1 MRHSLGAPLDL
12 SGSANETRDDSRR
25 LAFNILQGMA
35 EKALDA
41 AGFES
46 PGDVYEVWKKDDVW
60 KKDGVWFG
68 RIAALD
74 HNSVATQVAGGKG

>member
-1 MRHSLGAPLDL
+1 VDMRHSLGAPLDL

-46 PGDVYEVWKKDDVW
+46 PGDEYDVW

>member
-1 MRHSLGAPLDL
+1 M
-12 SGSANETRDDSRR
+12 E
-25 LAFNILQGMA
+25 
-35 EKALDA
+35 EKALEA

-46 PGDVYEVWKKDDVW
+46 TEDEDDLWKKDDVW

>member
-1 MRHSLGAPLDL
+1 M
-12 SGSANETRDDSRR
+12 
-25 LAFNILQGMA
+25 QGMA

-46 PGDVYEVWKKDDVW
+46 PGDEYDVW

-74 HNSVATQVAGGKG
+74 HNSVATQLAGGKG

>member
-12 SGSANETRDDSRR
+12 SGSANETRDDSRS
-25 LAFNILQGMA
+25 LGFYILQGME
-35 EKALDA
+35 EKALEA

-46 PGDVYEVWKKDDVW
+46 TEDEDDLW
-60 KKDGVWFG
+60 KKDGVCFG
-68 RIAALD
+68 RTAALQ